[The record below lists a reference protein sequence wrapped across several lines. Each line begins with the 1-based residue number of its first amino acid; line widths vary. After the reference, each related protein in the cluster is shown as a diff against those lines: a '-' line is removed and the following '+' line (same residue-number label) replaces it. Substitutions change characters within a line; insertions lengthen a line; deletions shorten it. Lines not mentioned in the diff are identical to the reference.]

1 MMTIHRSFTATQ
13 DKGDNRQRVLG
24 MGEYIVR
31 VADIISL
38 RWVNDQVIDESS
50 RTRVRM
56 HLSAKQNTPHTHTH
70 SKWHN
75 NSSNMYTQRASEN
88 SVALYLRTLN
98 GRAADT
104 TTIACLCVCW
114 APAARVRMQP
124 LPYPQRC
131 RRIAF
136 YRTQTDNSS
145 SSNPSVC
152 LGLCGVVDVLLV
164 CRHDCFRVWR
174 STAARAYT
182 SIDICV
188 CSSSQGAYLFD
199 VASCSTC
206 TRASVIVA
214 LRVRRQFRLQM
225 SFCLYARVCECTSVC
240 CVARLH
246 YLVI

>member
-1 MMTIHRSFTATQ
+1 MAGDSESTTYMQGKWAEVRHIAITANIFHAISIASYIYIFGIMMTIHRSFTATQ

-124 LPYPQRC
+124 LP
-131 RRIAF
+131 
-136 YRTQTDNSS
+136 
-145 SSNPSVC
+145 
-152 LGLCGVVDVLLV
+152 
-164 CRHDCFRVWR
+164 
-174 STAARAYT
+174 
-182 SIDICV
+182 
-188 CSSSQGAYLFD
+188 
-199 VASCSTC
+199 
-206 TRASVIVA
+206 
-214 LRVRRQFRLQM
+214 
-225 SFCLYARVCECTSVC
+225 
-240 CVARLH
+240 
-246 YLVI
+246 